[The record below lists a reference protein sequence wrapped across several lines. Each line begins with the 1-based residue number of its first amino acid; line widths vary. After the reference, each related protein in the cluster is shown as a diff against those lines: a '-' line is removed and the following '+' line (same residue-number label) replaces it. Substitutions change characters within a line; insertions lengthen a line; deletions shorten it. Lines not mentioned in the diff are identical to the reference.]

1 MALRAIAVI
10 AMLGFFAA
18 TTPIVGTAHI
28 DPYFDITLWNQGLK
42 TYILCL
48 KFKMSRILKNS
59 ISIWQS
65 ITKIVPVMM
74 HLNVMN
80 KA

>member
-1 MALRAIAVI
+1 MALRAIAVM
-10 AMLGFFAA
+10 AMLGFLQQQLLSL
-18 TTPIVGTAHI
+18 VLHI
-28 DPYFDITLWNQGLK
+28 LTHILITLWNQGLK

-65 ITKIVPVMM
+65 ITKIAPVMM

>member
-1 MALRAIAVI
+1 MALRAIAVM
-10 AMLGFFAA
+10 AMLGFLQQQLLLLALHML
-18 TTPIVGTAHI
+18 TRTL
-28 DPYFDITLWNQGLK
+28 ITLWNQGLK
-42 TYILCL
+42 TYILCS
-48 KFKMSRILKNS
+48 KFKMLRILKNF

-65 ITKIVPVMM
+65 ITKIAPVMM